1 MIVEDQSEVIAFL
14 SRGETFGAAEQAVER
29 YETHASVVFLV
40 GARAY
45 KLKRAVKYPYLDY
58 STCERRRHFCEAEVR
73 VNQAMA
79 PALYLG
85 VVPVCRGTDGAL
97 RLGAGGTAVDWLV
110 EMTRFEQGWL
120 LDRLA
125 TEGRLDR
132 FVMESVA
139 DEIAAFH
146 RRAAVKAGSGAA
158 ASFAALIEGNAGSF
172 AEVPAGV
179 LDVAQTE
186 RLSKLSRQAL
196 AACAPVIDRRSGAG
210 FVRRC
215 HGDLHLR
222 NIVVHD
228 GRPVLF
234 DAIEFSDALAE
245 IDVLY
250 DIAFLIMDLQF
261 RGLDLLASILFNR
274 YLDNTGDR
282 GGLQPLPLFMSLRA
296 AIRAHVDAAAVAT
309 QSRPEAAS
317 GQAATA
323 ARYLDLALD
332 YLVPRAPRLIAV
344 GGLSGSGKS
353 RLARHLAPLIGPPP
367 GARVVRTDSTRKRL
381 AGVPLGSRLGAS
393 FYSEAA
399 GQRTYEAVTTEAA
412 DALAGGRAV
421 IADAVFARP
430 EERAAIARVAADQGV
445 PFHAIW
451 LEASPH
457 TLQERVVRRRHNV
470 SDATPAVVRMQL
482 DYDLGP
488 LDWPR
493 LDSSADGDATVAAAV
508 RLLGLPA
515 PGLAA

>member
-14 SRGETFGAAEQAVER
+14 SRGETFGATGQTVER

-40 GARAY
+40 GTRAY

-58 STCERRRHFCEAEVR
+58 STCDRRRHFCEAEVR

-85 VVPVCRGTDGAL
+85 VVPVCRGTDGTL
-97 RLGAGGTAVDWLV
+97 KLGAGGPAVDWLV
-110 EMTRFEQGWL
+110 EMTRFEQGSL

-146 RRAAVKAGSGAA
+146 RRAAVKAGSGDA

-172 AEVPAGV
+172 AEAPAGV
-179 LDVAQTE
+179 LDAAQTA
-186 RLSKLSRQAL
+186 RLGMLSRQVL
-196 AACAPVIDRRSGAG
+196 AGCAPVIDRRSAAG

-222 NIVVHD
+222 NIVVHE
-228 GRPVLF
+228 GQPVLF
-234 DAIEFSDALAE
+234 DAIEFSDPLAE

-250 DIAFLIMDLQF
+250 DLAFLIMDLQF

-282 GGLQPLPLFMSLRA
+282 GGLQPLPLFLSLRA

-309 QSRPEAAS
+309 QSRS
-317 GQAATA
+317 QAAAAQAAIA
-323 ARYLDLALD
+323 ARYLALALD
-332 YLVPRAPRLIAV
+332 YLVPRTPRLIAI

-353 RLARHLAPLIGPPP
+353 RLARHLAPLVGPPP

-381 AGVPLGSRLGAS
+381 AGVPLGSRLGPA
-393 FYSEAA
+393 FYSEEA
-399 GQRTYEAVTTEAA
+399 GQRTYEAVVSEAA

-430 EERAAIARVAADQGV
+430 EERAAIARVAAEQGV
-445 PFHAIW
+445 PFHALW
-451 LEASPH
+451 LEANPH
-457 TLQERVVRRRHNV
+457 TLQERVARRRQNV

-508 RLLGLPA
+508 RLLSLPE

>member
-14 SRGETFGAAEQAVER
+14 SRGAAFGDADAVVER

-58 STCERRRHFCEAEVR
+58 ATCERRRHFCEAEVR

-79 PALYLG
+79 PALYRG
-85 VVPVCRGTDGAL
+85 VVPVCRGADGTL
-97 RLGAGGTAVDWLV
+97 RLGTGGTAIDWLV
-110 EMTRFEQGWL
+110 AMTRFEQDCL

-125 TEGRLDR
+125 TDGRLDR

-146 RRAAVKAGSGAA
+146 RKAAVRAGSGDG
-158 ASFAALIEGNAGSF
+158 ASFAALIEGNARSF
-172 AEVPAGV
+172 AEAPAGV
-179 LDVAQTE
+179 LDAAQTG
-186 RLSKLSRQAL
+186 RLSAESRQAL
-196 AACAPVIDRRSGAG
+196 GTCAPVIDRRSSTG

-228 GRPVLF
+228 GRPLLF
-234 DAIEFSDALAE
+234 DAIEFSDSLAE

-250 DIAFLIMDLQF
+250 DLAFLIMDLQF

-282 GGLQPLPLFMSLRA
+282 GGLQPLPLFLSLRA

-309 QSRPEAAS
+309 QSRPAAAAE
-317 GQAATA
+317 QAAVA
-323 ARYLDLALD
+323 KRYLDLALD
-332 YLVPRAPRLIAV
+332 YLVPRQPRLIAI

-353 RLARHLAPLIGPPP
+353 RLARHLAPLVGPPP

-393 FYSEAA
+393 FYSEEA
-399 GQRTYEAVTTEAA
+399 GQRTYEAVMTEAA
-412 DALAGGRAV
+412 EALASGRAV
-421 IADAVFARP
+421 IADAVFAQP
-430 EERAAIARVAADQGV
+430 EERAAIAEVAAEQGV
-445 PFHAIW
+445 PFHAMW

-457 TLQERVVRRRHNV
+457 TLQERVARRRHNV

-493 LDSSADGDATVAAAV
+493 LDSSADGDVTVAAAA
-508 RLLGLPA
+508 RLLGLPQ
-515 PGLAA
+515 PDLAA